1 MTLKLASIVPV
12 WILVLA
18 ATVIV
23 AIATPGFEFFTWL
36 PIVLAASIVLTF
48 CVQLG
53 IRRKEGFNGR
63 IILSASGAL
72 VIVTVAALILWL
84 VRLNG

>member
-1 MTLKLASIVPV
+1 MTLKIASVLPI
-12 WILVLA
+12 WALVLV
-18 ATVIV
+18 ATIIV
-23 AIATPGFEFFTWL
+23 AVVSPGHEYFTWL

-63 IILSASGAL
+63 LSLSAGGAFL
-72 VIVTVAALILWL
+72 IVAVAALILWL
-84 VRLNG
+84 VR